1 MVQRDSMTSLLL
13 SLWLLYYLGLS
24 TTCLAYNPFPIIQ
37 ASREFFHSSS
47 SILTTIALLTAT
59 GGGGGGRGDS
69 SSFIP
74 PANTASVTHASPS
87 KTIIPSL
94 VVTDSR
100 PPTTTST
107 TTSTTITY
115 RSGKSPE
122 GLPSSKSDSK
132 KDINFLRCISDC
144 KSRCQLPGQGL
155 AKTDCL
161 QDCQDQCCTSYEQ
174 CSYKIKI
181 NSANSI

>member
-1 MVQRDSMTSLLL
+1 MTSLVL

-24 TTCLAYNPFPIIQ
+24 TTSFAYNPFQIIQ
-37 ASREFFHSSS
+37 ASREFFRSSSS
-47 SILTTIALLTAT
+47 SILTIALLTTT
-59 GGGGGGRGDS
+59 GGAGIGGRES
-69 SSFIP
+69 SSMILPPPPP
-74 PANTASVTHASPS
+74 PAITASVSQTWSGN
-87 KTIIPSL
+87 IML
-94 VVTDSR
+94 LTDSR
-100 PPTTTST
+100 PITTTT
-107 TTSTTITY
+107 TTAASNIYY

-155 AKTDCL
+155 AKTDCI

-181 NSANSI
+181 NTANSI